1 MNVIQRVMVELLE
14 QTSPSVVDDGKIHN
28 PARRRIDGTAKRNLD
43 AVAVT
48 VHARALVSHRH
59 AWQVVGGLE

>member
-14 QTSPSVVDDGKIHN
+14 QTGPSVVDDGKIHN
-28 PARRRIDGTAKRNLD
+28 PACGRVDGTAQRNLD
-43 AVAVT
+43 TVTVT
-48 VHARALVSHRH
+48 VHARALVSHGH